1 MNPTAPLR
9 VSWTRWE
16 ASASS
21 QQTPPLARVTPS
33 PIGGGGHRGG
43 VKSTASAP
51 LFLQPHRLVHFWR
64 RSQCA
69 TPPPPPFFL
78 WSACA
83 QLVRFFFELNFG
95 HLAKVGV
102 RHLGRDRKHAFCF
115 AQLVR
120 AQIRHPL
127 KTPLYPNTLRPPYP
141 NSLSAPYPSTLTP
154 PYPNTLAAPPTPN
167 SLTPPDPN
175 LLSPLRRTP

>member
-9 VSWTRWE
+9 VSSTRWE

-33 PIGGGGHRGG
+33 PSGVGSIAGGASRQPRLHSFYSRTAWSTFGAGVNARHRRRL
-43 VKSTASAP
+43 
-51 LFLQPHRLVHFWR
+51 LFSCGARVPSWY
-64 RSQCA
+64 A
-69 TPPPPPFFL
+69 
-78 WSACA
+78 
-83 QLVRFFFELNFG
+83 FFELNFG